1 MLYLTCAVAA
11 LLMTF
16 VGSYWIDKLYE
27 VSTDIMSFPDEVAQ
41 RARFRKPILAIA
53 LFGLNVYFSQA
64 PSPECFY
71 LMIAAFFLLL
81 ITMTDFEQYLI
92 FNKMLLPFTIIG
104 LIAIFHL
111 NLPLNI
117 HLGTALFGGGL
128 FLIIAS
134 LSRGA
139 LGGGDVKLIAAL
151 GIWLGY
157 PKLSDVIVT
166 GCILAGVAALIM
178 LVTKLKDRR
187 SYFAYGPYFA
197 LTAIYTLC
205 SSLALE

>member
-11 LLMTF
+11 LIMTF

-27 VSTDIMSFPDEVAQ
+27 SSTDIMSFPDEVAQ
-41 RARFRKPILAIA
+41 RARFRKPILAIT
-53 LFGLNVYFSQA
+53 LFGLNVHLSQA
-64 PSPECFY
+64 PAPQCFY
-71 LMIAAFFLLL
+71 LIVASFFLML

-92 FNKMLLPFTIIG
+92 FNRMLLPFTLVA

-111 NLPLNI
+111 NLPLNM
-117 HLGTALFGGGL
+117 HVGTALFGGGL
-128 FLIIAS
+128 FLIISS

-139 LGGGDVKLIAAL
+139 LGGGDVKLIATL
-151 GIWLGY
+151 GLWLGH
-157 PKLSDVIVT
+157 PGLSDVIVT

-178 LVTKLKDRR
+178 LLTKIKDRK

-197 LTAIYTLC
+197 LTTIYTLC
-205 SSLALE
+205 SSLTLR